1 MNSLPNSTCILL
13 IEDDPE
19 LWDDFSDAL
28 SDAGYE
34 VVRASDDQSASSRLS
49 RAPDL
54 LLLDLDL
61 QSGSSWNFYA
71 DWKARFPE
79 LRTVAVTG
87 VPNRFGVA
95 RAVGI
100 NALMEK
106 PVEPSLLVL
115 VIASV
120 LDETEKART
129 TTQTQPDT
137 RFNFRYLTCDDTRYW
152 RGLRGR
158 SAVARLCRNAR

>member
-1 MNSLPNSTCILL
+1 
-13 IEDDPE
+13 
-19 LWDDFSDAL
+19 
-28 SDAGYE
+28 
-34 VVRASDDQSASSRLS
+34 
-49 RAPDL
+49 
-54 LLLDLDL
+54 L
-61 QSGSSWNFYA
+61 QTGTSWNLYA
-71 DWKARFPE
+71 DWKARFPD

-115 VIASV
+115 VVASV
-120 LDETEKART
+120 LDETQKAST
-129 TTQTQPDT
+129 KTQTEPDT

-158 SAVARLCRNAR
+158 SAVARLCRNSRRSN